1 MLKGLKGD
9 FTIDLFDN
17 LLTRKDISHLF
28 LSEITMLTNK
38 LQKEFPDIITVS
50 EIGRTWE
57 GRPITIITLDAR
69 DLLKKRGVAP
79 IDLQT
84 PLSTV

>member
-1 MLKGLKGD
+1 
-9 FTIDLFDN
+9 
-17 LLTRKDISHLF
+17 
-28 LSEITMLTNK
+28 MLTNK

-69 DLLKKRGVAP
+69 DLLKKRGVIP
-79 IDLQT
+79 LDL
-84 PLSTV
+84 

>member
-1 MLKGLKGD
+1 
-9 FTIDLFDN
+9 
-17 LLTRKDISHLF
+17 
-28 LSEITMLTNK
+28 MLTNK

-69 DLLKKRGVAP
+69 DLLKKRGVVP
-79 IDLQT
+79 LDLQT
-84 PLSTV
+84 PLSTVQQQKKEEGDALSDIELLQRKDEFITSEKIKK

>member
-1 MLKGLKGD
+1 
-9 FTIDLFDN
+9 
-17 LLTRKDISHLF
+17 
-28 LSEITMLTNK
+28 MLTNK

-69 DLLKKRGVAP
+69 DLLKKRGVVP
-79 IDLQT
+79 LDLQT
-84 PLSTV
+84 PLSTVQQQKKEEGDALSDIELLQRKDEYITSEKIKK